1 MEQNNIHTVCVFSC
15 FHLQLLNS
23 WPRLTPMQSAAANSH
38 HYNGLPAC
46 HVANSRL
53 DGWIEGG
60 SASRAESTAENETR
74 ANRKEGKGRREEEVE
89 MSQTHPL
96 EVLSGHPSSV
106 SSTLRHIVQ
115 QLDILTQV
123 SYQAK
128 LIYIST
134 HNIDS
139 SGKTLKQDNF
149 FPLKCLSPAS
159 GCLLFN
165 IAMLHRSNK
174 R

>member
-53 DGWIEGG
+53 DGRIEGG
-60 SASRAESTAENETR
+60 SASRAESTAENEMR

-128 LIYIST
+128 LIYINSQYRQQWK
-134 HNIDS
+134 NIE
-139 SGKTLKQDNF
+139 GGQF
-149 FPLKCLSPAS
+149 FPSEVFKPSIR
-159 GCLLFN
+159 LFT
-165 IAMLHRSNK
+165 IQHCYVAQV
-174 R
+174 

>member
-96 EVLSGHPSSV
+96 EVLAGHPSSV

-128 LIYIST
+128 LIYINSQYRQQWK
-134 HNIDS
+134 NIE
-139 SGKTLKQDNF
+139 GGQF
-149 FPLKCLSPAS
+149 FPSEVFKPSIR
-159 GCLLFN
+159 LFT
-165 IAMLHRSNK
+165 IQHCYVAQV
-174 R
+174 

>member
-139 SGKTLKQDNF
+139 SGKTLKEDNF
-149 FPLKCLSPAS
+149 FPSEVFKPSIR
-159 GCLLFN
+159 LFT
-165 IAMLHRSNK
+165 IQHCYVAQV
-174 R
+174 

>member
-128 LIYIST
+128 LIYINSQYRQQWK
-134 HNIDS
+134 NI
-139 SGKTLKQDNF
+139 GGQF
-149 FPLKCLSPAS
+149 FPSEVFKPSIR
-159 GCLLFN
+159 LFT
-165 IAMLHRSNK
+165 IQHCYVAQV
-174 R
+174 

>member
-1 MEQNNIHTVCVFSC
+1 MEQNNIHTFCVFSC

-89 MSQTHPL
+89 MAQTHPL

-128 LIYIST
+128 LICVNSQYRQQWK
-134 HNIDS
+134 NIE
-139 SGKTLKQDNF
+139 GGQF
-149 FPLKCLSPAS
+149 FSLWSV
-159 GCLLFN
+159 
-165 IAMLHRSNK
+165 
-174 R
+174 